1 MRHAGE
7 PALEW
12 TMSWRIGLVVVAIGL
27 AALLGGCGKPDQPTV
42 NLYLTLER
50 GDLDQLKRHIAWGT
64 DVLSPLPDGRT
75 PLQIAAA
82 DGREIFVELLLK
94 AGADPEARGADG
106 HDAMETALVNGR
118 IQVAT
123 LLAPRNKPIDANALL
138 LVLARHGTRDRFALA
153 FLLQRGA
160 NLNTRGPDGDTPL
173 LIAVRRNDR
182 VFVRLLMDR
191 GADPFVTD
199 ASGKSALAVAEELGH
214 QDVVRLLR
222 AQGVGMGG

>member
-1 MRHAGE
+1 
-7 PALEW
+7 
-12 TMSWRIGLVVVAIGL
+12 MSWRGGLMAMAI
-27 AALLGGCGKPDQPTV
+27 AATVLLGGCDKPDQPTV

-82 DGREIFVELLLK
+82 DGREVFVKLLMEQ
-94 AGADPEARGADG
+94 GADPAARGADG
-106 HDAMETALVNGR
+106 YDAMETALINGR

-123 LLAPRNKPIDANALL
+123 LLASRNKTIDANALL

-160 NLNTRGPDGDTPL
+160 DINTRGPDGDTPL

-182 VFVRLLMDR
+182 VFVRHLLDR
-191 GADPFVTD
+191 GADAFVTD
-199 ASGKSALAVAEELGH
+199 AKGKSALAVAEELGH
-214 QDVVRLLR
+214 EDVARLLR
-222 AQGVGMGG
+222 RQGAGMGG

>member
-1 MRHAGE
+1 MR
-7 PALEW
+7 
-12 TMSWRIGLVVVAIGL
+12 WRIGGMAVAIVL
-27 AALLGGCGKPDQPTV
+27 AAMLGACSKPDQPTV

-75 PLQIAAA
+75 PLQIVAA
-82 DGREIFVELLLK
+82 DGREVFVDLLLK

-106 HDAMETALVNGR
+106 HTAMETALINGR
-118 IQVAT
+118 VQVAT
-123 LLAPRNKPIDANALL
+123 LLAPRGKPIDANALL
-138 LVLARHGTRDRFALA
+138 LVLAQHGTRDRYALA

-160 NLNTRGPDGDTPL
+160 DLNAQGPDGDTPL

-182 VFVRLLMDR
+182 VFVRHLLDR

-199 ASGKSALAVAEELGH
+199 ARGKSALAVAEELGH
-214 QDVVRLLR
+214 EDVARLLR
-222 AQGVGMGG
+222 NQGVGTGG

>member
-1 MRHAGE
+1 MA
-7 PALEW
+7 
-12 TMSWRIGLVVVAIGL
+12 VAIVL
-27 AALLGGCGKPDQPTV
+27 AAILGACSKPDQPTV

-75 PLQIAAA
+75 PLQIVAA
-82 DGREIFVELLLK
+82 DGREVFVDLLLK

-106 HDAMETALVNGR
+106 HTAMETALINGR
-118 IQVAT
+118 VQVAT
-123 LLAPRNKPIDANALL
+123 LLAPRGKPIDANALL
-138 LVLARHGTRDRFALA
+138 LVLAQHGTRDRYALA

-160 NLNTRGPDGDTPL
+160 DLNAQGPDGDTPL

-182 VFVRLLMDR
+182 VFVRHLLDR

-199 ASGKSALAVAEELGH
+199 ARGKSALAVAEELGH
-214 QDVVRLLR
+214 EDVARLLR
-222 AQGVGMGG
+222 NQGVGTGG

>member
-1 MRHAGE
+1 
-7 PALEW
+7 
-12 TMSWRIGLVVVAIGL
+12 MSWRGGLMAMAI
-27 AALLGGCGKPDQPTV
+27 AATVLLGGCDKPDQPTV

-82 DGREIFVELLLK
+82 DGREVFVKLLMEQ
-94 AGADPEARGADG
+94 GADPAARGADG
-106 HDAMETALVNGR
+106 YDAMETALINGR

-123 LLAPRNKPIDANALL
+123 LLASRNKTIDANALL

-160 NLNTRGPDGDTPL
+160 DINTRGPDGATPL

-182 VFVRLLMDR
+182 VFVRHLLDR
-191 GADPFVTD
+191 GADAFVTD
-199 ASGKSALAVAEELGH
+199 AKGKSALAVAEELGH
-214 QDVVRLLR
+214 EDVARLLR
-222 AQGVGMGG
+222 RQGAGMGG

>member
-1 MRHAGE
+1 MR
-7 PALEW
+7 
-12 TMSWRIGLVVVAIGL
+12 WRIGGMAVAIMV
-27 AALLGGCGKPDQPTV
+27 AAMLGACSKPDQPTV

-75 PLQIAAA
+75 PLQIVAA
-82 DGREIFVELLLK
+82 DGREVFVDLLLK

-106 HDAMETALVNGR
+106 HTAMETALINGR
-118 IQVAT
+118 VQVAT
-123 LLAPRNKPIDANALL
+123 LLAPRGKPIDANALL
-138 LVLARHGTRDRFALA
+138 LVLAQHGTRDRYALA

-160 NLNTRGPDGDTPL
+160 NLNAQGPDGDTPL

-182 VFVRLLMDR
+182 VFVRHLLDR

-199 ASGKSALAVAEELGH
+199 ARGKSALAVAEELGH
-214 QDVVRLLR
+214 EDVARLLR
-222 AQGVGMGG
+222 NQGVGTGG

>member
-1 MRHAGE
+1 MR
-7 PALEW
+7 
-12 TMSWRIGLVVVAIGL
+12 WRIGVMAVAIVL
-27 AALLGGCGKPDQPTV
+27 AAMLGACSKPDQPTV

-75 PLQIAAA
+75 PLQIVAA
-82 DGREIFVELLLK
+82 DGREVFVDLLLK

-106 HDAMETALVNGR
+106 HTAMETALINGR
-118 IQVAT
+118 VQVAT
-123 LLAPRNKPIDANALL
+123 LLAPRGKPIDANALL
-138 LVLARHGTRDRFALA
+138 LVLAQHGTRDRYALA

-160 NLNTRGPDGDTPL
+160 DLNARGPDGDTPL

-182 VFVRLLMDR
+182 VFVRHLLDR

-199 ASGKSALAVAEELGH
+199 ARGKSALAVAEELGH
-214 QDVVRLLR
+214 EDVARLLR
-222 AQGVGMGG
+222 NQGVGTGG

>member
-1 MRHAGE
+1 MR
-7 PALEW
+7 
-12 TMSWRIGLVVVAIGL
+12 WRIGGMAVAIVL
-27 AALLGGCGKPDQPTV
+27 AAMLGACSKPDQPTV

-75 PLQIAAA
+75 PLQIVAA
-82 DGREIFVELLLK
+82 DGREVFVDLLLK

-106 HDAMETALVNGR
+106 HTAMETALINGR
-118 IQVAT
+118 VQVAT
-123 LLAPRNKPIDANALL
+123 LLAPRGKPIDANALL
-138 LVLARHGTRDRFALA
+138 LVLAQHGTRDRYALA

-160 NLNTRGPDGDTPL
+160 DLNARGPDGDTPL

-182 VFVRLLMDR
+182 VFVRHLLDR

-199 ASGKSALAVAEELGH
+199 ARGKSALAVAEELGH
-214 QDVVRLLR
+214 EDVARLLR
-222 AQGVGMGG
+222 NQGVGTGG